1 MTVQLHNASLDLAFN
16 GINAARAVEKSII
29 KLSTGKKH
37 VNAREDAGGFE
48 QAIRIENEQ
57 KLTTL
62 AVRNL
67 QNLISYTQMQEGA
80 LGQAANIL
88 QRMNTLSQLALDVT
102 KTDTD
107 RIAYNHEFV
116 ELSKELDSIK
126 GLKLNDVN
134 LFQGDPV
141 YFTINDPE
149 YSEGKAKFIDILR
162 SQWLKGAEQT
172 VNDRLGLQG
181 TGQINLVIEV
191 SEEEAYPVLISES
204 YDGNNAKIKFFLD
217 TYRQAGFPVSSPS
230 DWAERYNVQAMTRL
244 ILRDNLYYDALA
256 NGNQNKG
263 VSTEGGAH
271 WFKDGLE
278 EFIHGGDYL
287 IQFSGVSN
295 ITDLVNA
302 MGSGDD
308 QSGGIIGRASN
319 YLSTRYLHEELKA
332 AGAAEGVK
340 TMLRWMSDQVA
351 DGKTAEQSSIGA
363 ALVNFIPSKY
373 TTISTANDE
382 FISDYKAN
390 ATTELGSKIHV
401 YNADT
406 GAIGGFDAENGA
418 GAVISVADAVP
429 NTGPGYE
436 LTDPVKNP
444 TSGFNVLWEGEDNV
458 LVPDDGQLFETVEM
472 VTVDNIQSHN
482 LKTIESSNA
491 TLNKIEELLE
501 SLSTERARVAANTKR
516 ILTQR
521 DNFES
526 SLNSKESA
534 LSRIADT
541 DFAKEST
548 TLAKNQIRT
557 QASMAILAQGQESR
571 LSLQKLLAGVKTK
584 GGKPSA
590 PPLAS

>member
-1 MTVQLHNASLDLAFN
+1 MTVQLHNASLSLAYN
-16 GINAARAVEKSII
+16 GINAAGAVEKSVA
-29 KLSTGKKH
+29 KLTTGKKH
-37 VNAREDAGGFE
+37 LNAGEDSGGFE

-57 KLTTL
+57 KLASLT
-62 AVRNL
+62 VRNL

-80 LGQAANIL
+80 LGQAADIL

-102 KTDTD
+102 KTDAD

-116 ELSKELDSIK
+116 ELSKQLESIK
-126 GLKLNDVN
+126 GLKLNDIN

-141 YFTINDPE
+141 YLTINDPQ
-149 YSEGKAKFIDILR
+149 YSEEKAKFIDILR

-172 VNDRLGLQG
+172 VNDRLDLQG
-181 TGQINLVIEV
+181 TGKINLVIEV

-204 YDGNNAKIKFFLD
+204 YDGNNAKLKFFLD
-217 TYRQAGFPVSSPS
+217 TYQQAGFPVSSPS

-263 VSTEGGAH
+263 VSTEGGGF

-278 EFIHGGDYL
+278 EFVHGGDYL
-287 IQFSGVSN
+287 IQFSGASN
-295 ITDLVNA
+295 LTDLVNA

-308 QSGGIIGRASN
+308 QSGGILGRASN
-319 YLSTRYLHEELKA
+319 YLSVRYLHEELKA
-332 AGAAEGVK
+332 AGATEGVK

-363 ALVNFIPSKY
+363 ALVHFIPAEY
-373 TTISTANDE
+373 TDISTANDD
-382 FISDYKAN
+382 FISDYKAK
-390 ATTELGSKIHV
+390 AATELGSKIHV

-444 TSGFNVLWEGEDNV
+444 TNGFNVLWEGEDNV
-458 LVPDDGQLFETVEM
+458 LVPDDGKLFETVEM

-501 SLSTERARVAANTKR
+501 SLSSERARVAANTKR

-521 DNFES
+521 DDLES
-526 SLNSKESA
+526 SLNAKESA

-541 DFAKEST
+541 DFAEEST

-590 PPLAS
+590 PPQAS

>member
-1 MTVQLHNASLDLAFN
+1 MTVQLHNASLSLAFN
-16 GINAARAVEKSII
+16 GINAAGAVEKSVA
-29 KLSTGKKH
+29 KLATGKKH
-37 VNAREDAGGFE
+37 LDAGEDAGGFE

-57 KLTTL
+57 KLASLT
-62 AVRNL
+62 VRNL

-80 LGQAANIL
+80 LGQAADIL

-102 KTDTD
+102 KTDAD
-107 RIAYNHEFV
+107 RTAYNHEFV
-116 ELSKELDSIK
+116 ELTKELNSIK
-126 GLKLNDVN
+126 ELKLNDIN

-141 YFTINDPE
+141 YLTINDPQ
-149 YSEGKAKFIDILR
+149 YSAEKNRFIEILR

-204 YDGNNAKIKFFLD
+204 YDGNNAKLKFFLD
-217 TYRQAGFPVSSPS
+217 TYQQAGFPISSPS

-244 ILRDNLYYDALA
+244 ILRDNLYFDALA

-263 VSTEGGAH
+263 VSTEGGAF

-278 EFIHGGDYL
+278 EFVHGGDYL
-287 IQFSGVSN
+287 IQFSGASN
-295 ITDLVNA
+295 LTDLVNA

-308 QSGGIIGRASN
+308 QSGGIMGRASN
-319 YLSTRYLHEELKA
+319 YLSVRYLHEELKA
-332 AGAAEGVK
+332 AGATEGVK
-340 TMLRWMSDQVA
+340 TMLRWMSDQVNA
-351 DGKTAEQSSIGA
+351 GKTAEQSSIGA
-363 ALVNFIPSKY
+363 ALVHFIPAEY
-373 TTISTANDE
+373 TAISTANDE

-390 ATTELGSKIHV
+390 AATELGGKIHV

-458 LVPDDGQLFETVEM
+458 LAPNDQLLETVEM
-472 VTVDNIQSHN
+472 ISVDNLESHN
-482 LKTIESSNA
+482 LKTIESAND
-491 TLNKIEELLE
+491 TLLKIEELIE
-501 SLSTERARVAANTKR
+501 SLSSERARVAANTKR

-526 SLNSKESA
+526 SLNSQESA

-541 DFAKEST
+541 DFAEEST
-548 TLAKNQIRT
+548 TLAKNQIKT

-584 GGKPSA
+584 GKKLSA
-590 PPLAS
+590 PPQAF

>member
-1 MTVQLHNASLDLAFN
+1 MTIQLHNASLSLAFN
-16 GINAARAVEKSII
+16 GINAAGAVEKSVA
-29 KLSTGKKH
+29 KLASGKKH
-37 VNAREDAGGFE
+37 LNANADAGGFE

-57 KLTTL
+57 KLASL

-67 QNLISYTQMQEGA
+67 QNLISYTQMQKGA
-80 LGQAANIL
+80 LGQASDIL

-102 KTDTD
+102 KTDAD

-116 ELSKELDSIK
+116 ELTNELNSIK
-126 GLKLNDVN
+126 ELKLNDIN
-134 LFQGDPV
+134 LFQGDPI
-141 YFTINDPE
+141 YLTINDPQ
-149 YSEGKAKFIDILR
+149 YSAEKANFINILR

-204 YDGNNAKIKFFLD
+204 YDGNNAKLKFFLD

-263 VSTEGGAH
+263 VSTEGGGF

-278 EFIHGGDYL
+278 EFVHGGDYL
-287 IQFSGVSN
+287 IQFSGASN
-295 ITDLVNA
+295 LTDLVNA

-308 QSGGIIGRASN
+308 QSGGIMGRASN
-319 YLSTRYLHEELKA
+319 YLSVRYLHEELKT
-332 AGAAEGVK
+332 AGATEGVK
-340 TMLRWMSDQVA
+340 TMLRWMSDQAVA
-351 DGKTAEQSSIGA
+351 GKTAEQSSIGA
-363 ALVNFIPSKY
+363 ALVHFIPAEY
-373 TTISTANDE
+373 TDISTANDE

-390 ATTELGSKIHV
+390 AATELGGKIHV

-458 LVPDDGQLFETVEM
+458 LAPNDQLLETVEM
-472 VTVDNIQSHN
+472 ISVDNLESHN
-482 LKTIESSNA
+482 LKTIESAND
-491 TLNKIEELLE
+491 TLLKIEELIE
-501 SLSTERARVAANTKR
+501 SLSKERASVVANTKR

-526 SLNSKESA
+526 TLNAQENA

-541 DFAKEST
+541 DFAEEST
-548 TLAKNQIRT
+548 TLAKNQIKT

-571 LSLQKLLAGVKTK
+571 LSLQKLLAGVKTNGK
-584 GGKPSA
+584 KPSA
-590 PPLAS
+590 PPQAF